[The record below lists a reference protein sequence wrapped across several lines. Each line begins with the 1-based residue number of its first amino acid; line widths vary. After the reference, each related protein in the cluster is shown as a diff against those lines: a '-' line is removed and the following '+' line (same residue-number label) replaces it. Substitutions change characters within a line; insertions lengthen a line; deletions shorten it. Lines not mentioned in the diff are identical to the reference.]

1 MGLKS
6 SAKTAI
12 KEAIAPLRYPQ
23 PSPMLNVER
32 LYLYLDALHKTR
44 EVPGAAVEVG
54 CFQGATA
61 AFAYRFLS
69 GIGITRRYLCID
81 TFGGFPKDQFATDA
95 ALGTESFLE
104 PAFSANSQKLV
115 RKLLDMW
122 GCEKIELFKSDI
134 VQLPPECLPE
144 KIAIAL
150 IDVDIAEPTKAALE
164 KIMPR
169 MAAGGMILIDDCDM
183 AGFKGA
189 RLATEKIAPQATY
202 RYGMGIIQF

>member
-1 MGLKS
+1 MSFRS

-44 EVPGAAVEVG
+44 EVSGDAVEVG

-61 AFAYRFLS
+61 AFAHRFLA
-69 GIGITRRYLCID
+69 GIGVTRKYLCID
-81 TFGGFPKDQFATDA
+81 TFGGFPKEQFAADA
-95 ALGTESFLE
+95 ALGTEAFLE
-104 PAFSANSQKLV
+104 PAFAANSQKLV

-122 GCEKIELFKSDI
+122 GCEEIQLLKSDI
-134 VQLPPECLPE
+134 VQLPPDNLPE

-150 IDVDIAEPTKAALE
+150 IDVDIAEPTKAALQ

-169 MAAGGMILIDDCDM
+169 MSPGGIILIDDCDM

-189 RLATEKIAPQATY
+189 RVATERIAPQATY
-202 RYGMGIIQF
+202 QYGMGIIQF